1 MNANWFVILMVVA
14 LSSMTGTAI
23 GLGIGFA
30 LGKQK
35 SEWSAMTK
43 NEKLINIALVISCSA
58 ICSAGLAWYAF
69 IRPPG

>member
-1 MNANWFVILMVVA
+1 MNADWFVILMVIA
-14 LSSMTGTAI
+14 LGSMTGAAI

-43 NEKLINIALVISCSA
+43 NEKLINIALVTLCSV